1 MCFKSKYDA
10 VNPAYKK
17 FKIFKLRDM
26 LTLNNCQFV
35 HDQINGKLPRSF
47 RDYFKRTRNWQ
58 NYNNRGS
65 NESKAIKLARKTTAY
80 GLNLINHGAGVTEI
94 NY

>member
-10 VNPAYKK
+10 FNPAYKK

-35 HDQINGKLPRSF
+35 HDQINGKLPGSF
-47 RDYFKRTRNWQ
+47 RDYFKRTRN
-58 NYNNRGS
+58 
-65 NESKAIKLARKTTAY
+65 
-80 GLNLINHGAGVTEI
+80 
-94 NY
+94 